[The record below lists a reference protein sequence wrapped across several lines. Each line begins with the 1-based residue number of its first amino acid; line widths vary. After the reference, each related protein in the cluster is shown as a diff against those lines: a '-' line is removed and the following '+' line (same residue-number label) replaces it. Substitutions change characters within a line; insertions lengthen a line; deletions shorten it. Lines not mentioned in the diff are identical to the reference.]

1 MKRIVLN
8 IDHDATFEHCNGK
21 VPPVL
26 RFVVRTDKICGCQEM
41 LDHSVK
47 VTIDQ
52 GESRPI
58 MSVVVLESFEQ
69 VASAMME

>member
-8 IDHDATFEHCNGK
+8 IDHDATFEHCHGK
-21 VPPVL
+21 VPHVL

-69 VASAMME
+69 VASAMMD